1 MRFANSF
8 WIIVLRNCRKLS
20 AQSSYRFCW
29 LFHKK
34 IYLTKFLHYEVFK
47 VQCGFKA
54 AVPLISGT
62 FNILAHA
69 LLSVKHFFNFFSKF
83 FSARGLVYAQCFA
96 AGYFRQL
103 DYITTLYSPCQ
114 APFSTFF
121 DKNFECGKSNEISS
135 FTEGITMAQAANNI
149 KY

>member
-1 MRFANSF
+1 M
-8 WIIVLRNCRKLS
+8 
-20 AQSSYRFCW
+20 
-29 LFHKK
+29 
-34 IYLTKFLHYEVFK
+34 TKFLHYEVFK

-103 DYITTLYSPCQ
+103 DYITTLYPLCQ
-114 APFSTFF
+114 APFLIFF
-121 DKNFECGKSNEISS
+121 DNFFPTLYIINLCFAYFASTLFRLYTVASLSS
-135 FTEGITMAQAANNI
+135 IAGAYDSLSSQFFTFSSHFL
-149 KY
+149 